1 MKKKTRFNIPE
12 KEPESPRNNNDR
24 KKNYLIHKF
33 NLTKDSIK
41 IADIEELIK
50 NLNSLNSETIK
61 LENAKI
67 IFNLIDKKKLGKIP
81 TNVFLEEVIKRNSND
96 AKINS
101 EIDIFFTE
109 MNNAVATTSEVI
121 ISRLKRLKNQNWLNK
136 DKEGISDLNWIISV
150 ITEENLYDLDTN
162 IIQKHWKSKQKDDIA
177 YLIKYSEIEGNTQ
190 KENDYKKIR
199 KVSRINRSGYSKR
212 TVKNDDNN
220 NLKNLRRNTKLNEL
234 ISPSII
240 LTLNEQMKKIN
251 TPEFNIFELNEVLE
265 KKTSIYIATE
275 ILSPFEIL
283 ENDIIPKSIF
293 KNFIEKIISG
303 YNRKNAIYHNDLHAG
318 DVMQTSYTILS
329 QGNLIQKMKLGQ
341 IDSFS
346 LLIACLCH
354 DFKHPGQ
361 NNLYQINAK
370 TKYAMR
376 YNDISVL
383 ENYHVS
389 QTFKVLQNKETNLF
403 INFSPEEYRICRRRM
418 IDCILSTDMANHQK
432 VISAVKIKIET
443 YDIEKGK
450 NFEKIFEDNNEDDL
464 GKLYENQQCI
474 LNMIIHGSDISN
486 PAKPDKI
493 SSLWTKRVY
502 DEFFIQ
508 GDLEKEKGLTVS
520 MFCDRENTNI
530 NKAMIG
536 FINFVVLPSINI
548 IVNLVNEVKIYK
560 DYCKFNLKK
569 HQIVFKNDEK
579 KERAKHK
586 NDNKKKK

>member
-1 MKKKTRFNIPE
+1 
-12 KEPESPRNNNDR
+12 
-24 KKNYLIHKF
+24 
-33 NLTKDSIK
+33 
-41 IADIEELIK
+41 
-50 NLNSLNSETIK
+50 
-61 LENAKI
+61 
-67 IFNLIDKKKLGKIP
+67 
-81 TNVFLEEVIKRNSND
+81 
-96 AKINS
+96 
-101 EIDIFFTE
+101 
-109 MNNAVATTSEVI
+109 
-121 ISRLKRLKNQNWLNK
+121 
-136 DKEGISDLNWIISV
+136 
-150 ITEENLYDLDTN
+150 
-162 IIQKHWKSKQKDDIA
+162 
-177 YLIKYSEIEGNTQ
+177 
-190 KENDYKKIR
+190 
-199 KVSRINRSGYSKR
+199 
-212 TVKNDDNN
+212 
-220 NLKNLRRNTKLNEL
+220 
-234 ISPSII
+234 
-240 LTLNEQMKKIN
+240 
-251 TPEFNIFELNEVLE
+251 
-265 KKTSIYIATE
+265 
-275 ILSPFEIL
+275 
-283 ENDIIPKSIF
+283 
-293 KNFIEKIISG
+293 
-303 YNRKNAIYHNDLHAG
+303 
-318 DVMQTSYTILS
+318 
-329 QGNLIQKMKLGQ
+329 
-341 IDSFS
+341 
-346 LLIACLCH
+346 
-354 DFKHPGQ
+354 
-361 NNLYQINAK
+361 
-370 TKYAMR
+370 MR

-389 QTFKVLQNKETNLF
+389 QTFKVLQIKETNLF

-432 VISAVKIKIET
+432 VLSAVKIKIEN

-520 MFCDRENTNI
+520 MFCDRENTNV

-569 HQIVFKNDEK
+569 HQIGFKNDEK

>member
-1 MKKKTRFNIPE
+1 MKKKARFSLPE
-12 KEPESPRNNNDR
+12 KEPESPKNSNDR
-24 KKNYLIHKF
+24 KKNYLINKF

-41 IADIEELIK
+41 IADIEALIK
-50 NLNSLNSETIK
+50 NLNSVNSETIK

-101 EIDIFFTE
+101 EIDIFFIE

-121 ISRLKRLKNQNWLNK
+121 ISRLKRLRNQNWLNN
-136 DKEGISDLNWIISV
+136 DKEGISDLNWIINV
-150 ITEENLYDLDTN
+150 ITQENLYDLDTN

-199 KVSRINRSGYSKR
+199 KVSRINKSGYSKR
-212 TVKNDDNN
+212 NRNDENN
-220 NLKNLRRNTKLNEL
+220 NLQNLRRNTRLNEL

-265 KKTSIYIATE
+265 KRTSIYIANE

-283 ENDIIPKSIF
+283 ENEIIPKSIF

-318 DVMQTSYTILS
+318 DVMQTSYTILN
-329 QGNLIQKMKLGQ
+329 QGKLIKKMKLGQ
-341 IDSFS
+341 LDTFS

-389 QTFKVLQNKETNLF
+389 QTFKVLQIKETNLF

-432 VISAVKIKIET
+432 VLSAVKIKIEN

-486 PAKPDKI
+486 PAKP
-493 SSLWTKRVY
+493 SLWTKRVY

-520 MFCDRENTNI
+520 MFCDRESTNV

-536 FINFVVLPSINI
+536 FINFVVLPSII
-548 IVNLVNEVKIYK
+548 ILVNLVKEVEIYK

-569 HQIVFKNDEK
+569 HQIAFKNDEK
-579 KERAKHK
+579 KERAKLK
-586 NDNKKKK
+586 NKNKSNK

>member
-1 MKKKTRFNIPE
+1 
-12 KEPESPRNNNDR
+12 
-24 KKNYLIHKF
+24 
-33 NLTKDSIK
+33 
-41 IADIEELIK
+41 
-50 NLNSLNSETIK
+50 
-61 LENAKI
+61 
-67 IFNLIDKKKLGKIP
+67 
-81 TNVFLEEVIKRNSND
+81 
-96 AKINS
+96 
-101 EIDIFFTE
+101 
-109 MNNAVATTSEVI
+109 
-121 ISRLKRLKNQNWLNK
+121 
-136 DKEGISDLNWIISV
+136 
-150 ITEENLYDLDTN
+150 
-162 IIQKHWKSKQKDDIA
+162 
-177 YLIKYSEIEGNTQ
+177 
-190 KENDYKKIR
+190 
-199 KVSRINRSGYSKR
+199 
-212 TVKNDDNN
+212 
-220 NLKNLRRNTKLNEL
+220 
-234 ISPSII
+234 
-240 LTLNEQMKKIN
+240 MKKIN

-265 KKTSIYIATE
+265 KRTSIYIANE

-283 ENDIIPKSIF
+283 ENEIIPKSIF

-303 YNRKNAIYHNDLHAG
+303 YNRKNAIYNNDLHAG
-318 DVMQTSYTILS
+318 DVMQTSYTILN
-329 QGNLIQKMKLGQ
+329 QGKLIKKMKLGQ
-341 IDSFS
+341 LDTFS

-389 QTFKVLQNKETNLF
+389 QTFKVLQIKETNLF

-432 VISAVKIKIET
+432 VLSAVKIKIEN

-520 MFCDRENTNI
+520 MFCDRESTNV

-536 FINFVVLPSINI
+536 FINFVVLPSII
-548 IVNLVNEVKIYK
+548 ILVNLVKEVEIYK

-569 HQIVFKNDEK
+569 HQIAFKNDEK
-579 KERAKHK
+579 KERAKLK
-586 NDNKKKK
+586 NKNKSNK

>member
-1 MKKKTRFNIPE
+1 MKKKTKFSLPE
-12 KEPESPRNNNDR
+12 KEPESPRNNIDR
-24 KKNYLIHKF
+24 KKNYLINKF

-41 IADIEELIK
+41 ISDIEELIK
-50 NLNSLNSETIK
+50 NLNSFNSETIK

-67 IFNLIDKKKLGKIP
+67 IFNLIDKKKLGQIP
-81 TNVFLEEVIKRNSND
+81 TNVFLEEVIKRNSID

-101 EIDIFFTE
+101 EIDIFFIE

-121 ISRLKRLKNQNWLNK
+121 ISRLKRLRNQNWLNN
-136 DKEGISDLNWIISV
+136 DKEGISDLNWIINV
-150 ITEENLYDLDTN
+150 ITQENLYDLDTN

-199 KVSRINRSGYSKR
+199 KVSRINKSGYSKR
-212 TVKNDDNN
+212 NRNDENN
-220 NLKNLRRNTKLNEL
+220 NLQNLRRNTRLNEL

-265 KKTSIYIATE
+265 KRTSIYIANE

-283 ENDIIPKSIF
+283 ENEIIPKSIF

-318 DVMQTSYTILS
+318 DVMQTSYTILN
-329 QGNLIQKMKLGQ
+329 QGKLIKKMKLGQ
-341 IDSFS
+341 LDTFS

-389 QTFKVLQNKETNLF
+389 QTFKVLQIKETNLF

-432 VISAVKIKIET
+432 VLSAVKIKIEN

-520 MFCDRENTNI
+520 MFCDRESTNV

-536 FINFVVLPSINI
+536 FINFVVLPSII
-548 IVNLVNEVKIYK
+548 ILVNLVKEVEIYK

-569 HQIVFKNDEK
+569 HQIAFKNDEK
-579 KERAKHK
+579 KERAKLK
-586 NDNKKKK
+586 NKNKSNK